1 MAIDPKQQNKILKE
15 SERIQQ
21 RINESQSE
29 SEKSILRILR
39 ERAKLLELDKKVNE
53 ELVIYNRAKEQGDTK
68 ALEASKSRID
78 GWKKEKSVIK
88 EYLGSLDDVNTGF
101 NDLGKKIEKIS
112 SKSLQSLNFDDR
124 KAKSYSNAIGKIG
137 ETADSF
143 GGSDRA
149 RDIFKEIVE
158 LGIDSNDISTK
169 KQLLTYDEADAL
181 QDLEDLEEKLIT
193 LAEEDRD
200 IAQETL
206 DLVRKRADAVKED
219 IKNTGKLTKE
229 AKAQDKA
236 REVFNKKYDEFNDKV
251 EETVLFA
258 KAFTKEIS
266 KDPTKLLKLAL
277 VAFTLG
283 LAKALKSFAEDVKKV
298 TQDVGTSLSQS
309 LKIVRK
315 DIGVLDNLIQKT
327 FLGVDQTTA
336 INPLVQQFGTLRAEN
351 NKFIKDIAQGS
362 VLLGV
367 QAEHAAF
374 ALRQFQ
380 VTGGVSTEN
389 LETQMSIT
397 RQLAEQNNI
406 PIGRLFADLA
416 ENSEDI
422 ASFGGDNLS
431 NMKRAA
437 IEARKMG
444 VNLSTTAKIAN
455 SLLDFESSIQSEM
468 EASLMIGKQLNFN
481 RARQLALE
489 GDVAG
494 AARDVVNQL
503 GGQAEFTK
511 LNVLQRRKLAQA
523 LGVSVEELSKLASG
537 KLEVGMDD
545 SQVDPTLPYI
555 TRMEKS
561 LGVIQHLLDSMLG
574 NIGLIVGALFFLTKG
589 RGLLK
594 GLGMGKFF
602 KSGFGKMGKLFGVGK
617 GANLVAKSNPKLLQM
632 YRKTGMSFRGGTMAQ
647 FLKERSIQQS
657 MKPGLFA
664 RGGNMFK
671 GILGKTGNMFK
682 GLQRSIQ
689 QSMKPGLFAK
699 TGNMFKGLQRSIQQ
713 SMKPGLFAKVGN
725 MFKGLQRSIQQ
736 SMKPGLFAKVGN
748 MFKGILGKGKGM
760 LGRGLGMFRGV
771 NPGALIGTA
780 AAFGTDKLRD
790 SKLVTP
796 GSGADKSLG
805 MLGETAKYA
814 GIGATL
820 GSFVPVV
827 GTALGAGAGSALG
840 GTIGLYKEFFGKN
853 KDRGKTLTS
862 SSTEAQ
868 KASETATVIADKLT
882 VTLNEQFSSQ
892 IQTLESQVSQLEKTN
907 VTNQAILDA
916 ILKGNVDRRN
926 MADNG

>member
-444 VNLSTTAKIAN
+444 VNLSTIAKIAN

-503 GGQAEFTK
+503 GGQEEFAR

-699 TGNMFKGLQRSIQQ
+699 
-713 SMKPGLFAKVGN
+713 
-725 MFKGLQRSIQQ
+725 
-736 SMKPGLFAKVGN
+736 VGN

-771 NPGALIGTA
+771 NPGALMGTA

-805 MLGETAKYA
+805 ILGETAKYA

-820 GSFVPVV
+820 GSIIPGV
-827 GTALGAGAGSALG
+827 GTALGEGAGSALG

>member
-1 MAIDPKQQNKILKE
+1 MAIDPKQQNKILTE

-39 ERAKLLELDKKVNE
+39 ERAKLLELDKKIND
-53 ELVIYNRAKEQGDTK
+53 ELIKYNRAKEAGDTK
-68 ALEASKSRID
+68 ALEASKGRID
-78 GWKKEKSVIK
+78 GWKKEKGVIK
-88 EYLGSLDDVNTGF
+88 SYLDSLDDINTGF
-101 NDLGKKIEKIS
+101 DDLGKKVQKIRV
-112 SKSLQSLNFDDR
+112 KSLQPLNFNDR
-124 KAKSYSNAIGKIG
+124 KAQTYVNAIGKIG
-137 ETADSF
+137 ETADNF

-158 LGIDSNDISTK
+158 LGLNSNDISTK
-169 KQLLTYDEADAL
+169 KQLLAYDEADAL

-193 LAEEDRD
+193 LSEDDRD

-206 DLVRKRADAVKED
+206 DLVRKRVDAVRED
-219 IKNTGKLTKE
+219 IKNTGKLTDE

-251 EETVLFA
+251 KETVLFA
-258 KAFTKEIS
+258 EAFTKEIS

-277 VAFTLG
+277 VGFILG
-283 LAKALKSFAEDVKKV
+283 VGKALKSFAEDVKKV

-327 FLGVDQTTA
+327 FLGIDQTIA

-367 QAEHAAF
+367 QSEHAAF

-380 VTGGVSTEN
+380 VTGGVSDKN

-397 RQLAEQNNI
+397 KQLANQNNI
-406 PIGRLFADLA
+406 PIGRLFSDLA

-422 ASFGGDNLS
+422 ASFGGKNLL
-431 NMKRAA
+431 NMRRAA
-437 IEARKMG
+437 VEARKMG

-455 SLLDFESSIQSEM
+455 TLLDFESSIQSEM

-503 GGQAEFTK
+503 GGQEEFAR

-545 SQVDPTLPYI
+545 SEVDPTLPFI
-555 TRMEKS
+555 KTSDKT
-561 LGVIQHLLDSMLG
+561 LGVIQHLMENMLG
-574 NIGLIVGALFFLTKG
+574 KLAVVAGILIFLRRGGLFKGGLFK
-589 RGLLK
+589 
-594 GLGMGKFF
+594 GMGKFL
-602 KSGFGKMGKLFGVGK
+602 SGTKMGNF
-617 GANLVAKSNPKLLQM
+617 
-632 YRKTGMSFRGGTMAQ
+632 F
-647 FLKERSIQQS
+647 
-657 MKPGLFA
+657 
-664 RGGNMFK
+664 
-671 GILGKTGNMFK
+671 
-682 GLQRSIQ
+682 
-689 QSMKPGLFAK
+689 
-699 TGNMFKGLQRSIQQ
+699 
-713 SMKPGLFAKVGN
+713 
-725 MFKGLQRSIQQ
+725 
-736 SMKPGLFAKVGN
+736 
-748 MFKGILGKGKGM
+748 
-760 LGRGLGMFRGV
+760 RGLGTRAPKGGVTVGGKFFKGGQFLPSLKGRAGGMLMRGGSMLSRMI
-771 NPGALIGTA
+771 PTGLASA
-780 AAFGTDKLRD
+780 AVGFGTDALRN
-790 SKLVTP
+790 SKFVTP
-796 GSGADKSLG
+796 GSTADKSLG
-805 MLGETAKYA
+805 VLGPAA
-814 GIGATL
+814 SGALLGASFGPMGALAGGLLGGGIG
-820 GSFVPVV
+820 
-827 GTALGAGAGSALG
+827 
-840 GTIGLYKEFFGKN
+840 IYKEFFGKN

-862 SSTEAQ
+862 TSPEAQ

-882 VTLNEQFSSQ
+882 VTLNEQFKSQ
-892 IQTLESQVSQLEKTN
+892 IQTLESQVSQLEQTN
-907 VTNQAILDA
+907 TTNQAILDA

>member
-1 MAIDPKQQNKILKE
+1 MAIDPKQQNKILTE

-39 ERAKLLELDKKVNE
+39 ERAKLLELDKKIND
-53 ELVIYNRAKEQGDTK
+53 ELIKYNRAKEAGDTK
-68 ALEASKSRID
+68 ALEASKGRID
-78 GWKKEKSVIK
+78 GWKKEKGVIK
-88 EYLGSLDDVNTGF
+88 SYLDSLNDVNSGF
-101 NDLGKKIEKIS
+101 DDLGKKVQKIRV
-112 SKSLQSLNFDDR
+112 KSLQPLNFNDK
-124 KAKSYSNAIGKIG
+124 KAQTYVNAIGKIG
-137 ETADSF
+137 ETADNF

-158 LGIDSNDISTK
+158 LGLNSNDISTK
-169 KQLLTYDEADAL
+169 KQLLAYDEADAL

-193 LAEEDRD
+193 LSEEDRD

-206 DLVRKRADAVKED
+206 DIVRKRADAVRED
-219 IKNTGKLTKE
+219 IKNTGKLVDE

-236 REVFNKKYDEFNDKV
+236 REVFNKKYDEFNNKV
-251 EETVLFA
+251 KETVLLG

-277 VAFTLG
+277 VAFVLG
-283 LAKALKSFAEDVKKV
+283 VSKALKSFSEDVKKV

-315 DIGVLDNLIQKT
+315 DIGVLDNLFQKV
-327 FLGVDQTTA
+327 FLGVDQTA
-336 INPLVQQFGTLRAEN
+336 ALNPLVTQFGTLRAEN

-380 VTGGVSTEN
+380 VTGGVSDKN

-397 RQLAEQNNI
+397 KQLADQNNI
-406 PIGRLFADLA
+406 PIGRLFSDLA

-422 ASFGGDNLS
+422 ASFGGKNLL
-431 NMKRAA
+431 NMRRAA
-437 IEARKMG
+437 VEARKMG

-455 SLLDFESSIQSEM
+455 TLLDFESSIQSEM

-503 GGQAEFTK
+503 GGQEEFSR

-537 KLEVGMDD
+537 KIEFGMDD
-545 SQVDPTLPYI
+545 SEVDPNQELISEMDKLLGGISNTL
-555 TRMEKS
+555 EALSGK
-561 LGVIQHLLDSMLG
+561 LGVI
-574 NIGLIVGALFFLTKG
+574 IGLMLLFKGGGLFKGIGRYLAGTK
-589 RGLLK
+589 
-594 GLGMGKFF
+594 MGNFF

-647 FLKERSIQQS
+647 FLKELSIQKS

-664 RGGNMFK
+664 RGGD
-671 GILGKTGNMFK
+671 MFK
-682 GLQRSIQ
+682 GL
-689 QSMKPGLFAK
+689 
-699 TGNMFKGLQRSIQQ
+699 
-713 SMKPGLFAKVGN
+713 
-725 MFKGLQRSIQQ
+725 
-736 SMKPGLFAKVGN
+736 
-748 MFKGILGKGKGM
+748 LGKGKGM
-760 LGRGLGMFRGV
+760 LGRGLSMFRGV
-771 NPGALIGTA
+771 NPSALIGTA

-805 MLGETAKYA
+805 ILGETAKYA

-820 GSFVPVV
+820 GSIIPGL
-827 GTALGAGAGSALG
+827 GTTVGAGAGSALG
-840 GTIGLYKEFFGKN
+840 GFIGLYKEFFGKN

-868 KASETATVIADKLT
+868 KTSETATVIADKLT
-882 VTLNEQFSSQ
+882 VTLKEQFSSQ

>member
-406 PIGRLFADLA
+406 PVGRLFADLA

-574 NIGLIVGALFFLTKG
+574 NIGLIVGALFFLTKV

-671 GILGKTGNMFK
+671 GLLGKGK
-682 GLQRSIQ
+682 GLLE
-689 QSMKPGLFAK
+689 SMKPGLFAK
-699 TGNMFKGLQRSIQQ
+699 GGNMFKGL
-713 SMKPGLFAKVGN
+713 
-725 MFKGLQRSIQQ
+725 
-736 SMKPGLFAKVGN
+736 
-748 MFKGILGKGKGM
+748 LGKGKGL

-805 MLGETAKYA
+805 ILGETAKYA

-820 GSFVPVV
+820 GSIIPGV

-916 ILKGNVDRRN
+916 ILKGNVDRRK
-926 MADNG
+926 